1 MPTKRQ
7 RRKRRRRLSNPD
19 RASAGPGEPIA
30 SATGAG
36 GSKQTRTGRHG
47 SETLS
52 ATPGPAGA
60 RSRRDA
66 RPAAPWGS
74 FPLTEI
80 VIFIGVVLLIAG
92 FFFPPPQGLVMLA
105 VGLGLASLAGLELS
119 IREHFAA
126 YRSHTLLLSAAIGV
140 PVFGALFLATK
151 LSPAICVAA
160 GLLAFGGAAWLFASA
175 FSRRSGGAL
184 YRLKG

>member
-7 RRKRRRRLSNPD
+7 RRKRRRRQTAGSPPAEGRPSAVALDDQQRTRAAKRRAGNID
-19 RASAGPGEPIA
+19 RPP
-30 SATGAG
+30 
-36 GSKQTRTGRHG
+36 
-47 SETLS
+47 
-52 ATPGPAGA
+52 P
-60 RSRRDA
+60 
-66 RPAAPWGS
+66 PWGS

-80 VIFIGVVLLIAG
+80 VIFIGVILLIAG
-92 FFFPPPQGLVMLA
+92 FFIPPPQGFVMVA

-175 FSRRSGGAL
+175 FRRRSGGAL
-184 YRLKG
+184 YRLG